1 LEPETVTDVR
11 HLHIPLV
18 AAERAWA
25 HAMDVKNQIEQGGES
40 KLRHD
45 LLRRLAKAVSHTT
58 DLVRLT
64 SEICDHRTALEAE
77 AYAAWMNG
85 NYLLEKETDWQ
96 GALTSFL
103 KSKKLLEELS
113 KVGTF
118 DQQAVCRHFI
128 DQVEP
133 TVRYCSYQLSR
144 KGRGGG
150 GGGGASA
157 TTPDTAALLG
167 EVTASGNSLLS
178 SRLSALAAEAQT
190 QVGEAASELEWGSE
204 KLPVRNGR
212 VRIALQAA
220 NDAKLD
226 LEEKQKAS
234 GANDGGD
241 AFETEIAC
249 RDRLANA
256 YNETAAAAHGALQ
269 LGQSGPDANQ
279 VRSELEAVE
288 RAARGLAFQ
297 VGIDRNVF
305 MAKRVATQV
314 HQNLK
319 NQAGGGGGGGG
330 GSGGTKTTKQQ
341 SKSKSKDKQ
350 GKSEDVVRLLDAALQ
365 GVTQLNEL
373 AAEIGGAAGEHLIDD
388 CAAKQAQIKASR
400 CLYAGH
406 FYMSIG
412 KYREALALFQRVK
425 QLCKEADL
433 KIDDCAVAPE
443 GGKGA
448 VNITRH
454 KAAAFEAAAAAE
466 LRAAELREAS
476 ILGQDVGGIYLDE
489 TIASDSKGKRKASAI
504 ATDGKYLEEYTNDIT
519 VWESFYSGEA
529 KEVPRFAKL
538 PPLPAPV
545 PVRPIFL
552 DTALNCIHPP
562 SLDHRASKKQKAAAA
577 AGGETRELGEG
588 WCRGYLDG
596 VVLRLSSKASM

>member
-1 LEPETVTDVR
+1 
-11 HLHIPLV
+11 
-18 AAERAWA
+18 
-25 HAMDVKNQIEQGGES
+25 MDVKNQIEQGGES

-45 LLRRLAKAVSHTT
+45 LIRRLAKAVSHTT

-77 AYAAWMNG
+77 AYTAWMNG

-133 TVRYCSYQLSR
+133 TVRYCSYQMSR
-144 KGRGGG
+144 K
-150 GGGGASA
+150 GGGGAA
-157 TTPDTAALLG
+157 TTTTQDTAALLG

-234 GANDGGD
+234 GVNDGGD

-256 YNETAAAAHGALQ
+256 YNETATAAHGALQ
-269 LGQSGPDANQ
+269 LGQSGPNANQ

-305 MAKRVATQV
+305 MAKNVASQV
-314 HQNLK
+314 YQNLK
-319 NQAGGGGGGGG
+319 NQAAGGGGGG
-330 GSGGTKTTKQQ
+330 GSGGTKTSKQQQ
-341 SKSKSKDKQ
+341 SKGNSKDRQ
-350 GKSEDVVRLLDAALQ
+350 GKPEDVVRLLDAALQ
-365 GVTQLNEL
+365 GVAQLNEL

-406 FYMSIG
+406 SYMSIG

-425 QLCKEADL
+425 HLCKDADL

-466 LRAAELREAS
+466 LRAAELREAYS
-476 ILGQDVGGIYLDE
+476 LGQDVGGMDLDN
-489 TIASDSKGKRKASAI
+489 TTTSNSNGKRKSLAI
-504 ATDGKYLEEYTNDIT
+504 AAVDGKYLEECMNDNT

-552 DTALNCIHPP
+552 DTALNCMHPP

-577 AGGETRELGEG
+577 AAGGDHGAGGGMVSRLFG
-588 WCRGYLDG
+588 WGG
-596 VVLRLSSKASM
+596 AAS

>member
-1 LEPETVTDVR
+1 
-11 HLHIPLV
+11 
-18 AAERAWA
+18 
-25 HAMDVKNQIEQGGES
+25 MDVKNQIEQGGEP

-45 LLRRLAKAVSHTT
+45 LIRRLAKAVSHTT

-64 SEICDHRTALEAE
+64 SGICDHRTALEAE

-133 TVRYCSYQLSR
+133 TVRYCSYQMSR
-144 KGRGGG
+144 KGGGE
-150 GGGGASA
+150 GAI
-157 TTPDTAALLG
+157 TTSPDTAALLG
-167 EVTASGNSLLS
+167 EVTASGNSLLA

-190 QVGEAASELEWGSE
+190 QVGKAASELEWGSE
-204 KLPVRNGR
+204 KLPVRNER

-220 NDAKLD
+220 NDAKVD
-226 LEEKQKAS
+226 LGEKQKAS
-234 GANDGGD
+234 AATNDANDGGD
-241 AFETEIAC
+241 AFEAEIAC

-256 YNETAAAAHGALQ
+256 YYETAAAAHGALQ

-279 VRSELEAVE
+279 ARSELEAVE
-288 RAARGLAFQ
+288 RAARGLASQ

-305 MAKRVATQV
+305 MATKVASQV
-314 HQNLK
+314 YQNLK
-319 NQAGGGGGGGG
+319 NQAGGGDGGGR
-330 GSGGTKTTKQQ
+330 GGTKTTKQH
-341 SKSKSKDKQ
+341 SKSSGKDRQ
-350 GKSEDVVRLLDAALQ
+350 GKPEDVVRLLDAALQ
-365 GVTQLNEL
+365 GVSQLNEL
-373 AAEIGGAAGEHLIDD
+373 AAEIGGAAGEQLIDD

-406 FYMSIG
+406 SYMSIG
-412 KYREALALFQRVK
+412 KYREALALFQHVE

-454 KAAAFEAAAAAE
+454 IAAAFEAAAAAE
-466 LRAAELREAS
+466 LRAAELRETAS
-476 ILGQDVGGIYLDE
+476 LGQDVGGMDLDD
-489 TIASDSKGKRKASAI
+489 TISSSSKVKRKALGSAI
-504 ATDGKYLEEYTNDIT
+504 PIAAVDGKYLEECISDDT
-519 VWESFYSGEA
+519 VWESFHNREA
-529 KEVPRFAKL
+529 KETPRFAKL

-562 SLDHRASKKQKAAAA
+562 TLDHRASKKQKT
-577 AGGETRELGEG
+577 AGGGDQGAGGGMVSRLFG
-588 WCRGYLDG
+588 WGN
-596 VVLRLSSKASM
+596 AA